1 MFNEKII
8 KKTKKYCFKD
18 SEKINKELTKSRAG
32 TQEKIGRKNRKIFIK
47 QQSRITPQCYN
58 CKYLFVDFDQIRIFH
73 AILLSFM
80 QIFYAT

>member
-1 MFNEKII
+1 MFLRGKAEAKIAKYEKII

-47 QQSRITPQCYN
+47 QQFI
-58 CKYLFVDFDQIRIFH
+58 
-73 AILLSFM
+73 
-80 QIFYAT
+80 